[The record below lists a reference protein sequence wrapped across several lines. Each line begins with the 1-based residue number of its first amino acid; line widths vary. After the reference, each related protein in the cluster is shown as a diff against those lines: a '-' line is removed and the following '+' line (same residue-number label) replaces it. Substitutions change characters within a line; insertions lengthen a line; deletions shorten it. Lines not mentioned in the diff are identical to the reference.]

1 LSNNLAILRAMV
13 EEKLYRVYEFSPWI
27 TKDEIIRKY
36 LKKIKS
42 KFKRRK
48 DMLTKLVLLTDGEKS
63 VLDISRELRS
73 EGFRVSPEDIFGIY
87 EQYRKKGIVR
97 VKTVGRVVEEAPK
110 EAFIQV
116 AVAPAEE
123 IIEKLEKAPEKV
135 DTEVLKA
142 ELEDMLSKLEEMPLE
157 VPEEEEVPVPKT
169 VTARK
174 VAEDI
179 VKVKFSGIIENL
191 FSIDQWIEALM
202 MATREGDPVV
212 FFSRIPNSTINQA
225 NLAAASAV
233 IYAVGV
239 NGSQSFEHGNV
250 REILVLAQD
259 GYIVIKP
266 ITKDYI
272 LISLISRSAKLGIA
286 LRDIKWVSNE
296 MKKILQKEATEIIA

>member
-1 LSNNLAILRAMV
+1 MSDNLALLRAMV

-27 TKDEIIRKY
+27 NKDEVIKKY

-42 KFKRRK
+42 KFKKRI
-48 DMLTKLVLLTDGEKS
+48 DMLTKLALLTDGEKT

-73 EGFRVSPEDIFGIY
+73 EGFRVSPEDVFNIY
-87 EQYRKKGIVR
+87 EQYRRRGIVR
-97 VKTVGRVVEEAPK
+97 VKTIGKIIEEAPK
-110 EAFIQV
+110 EAFMQV
-116 AVAPAEE
+116 AVAPAEK
-123 IIEKLEKAPEKV
+123 IIEKLEKAPGKMDAES
-135 DTEVLKA
+135 LKA
-142 ELEDMLSKLEEMPLE
+142 ELEDMLSKLEEIPLE
-157 VPEEEEVPVPKT
+157 VPEEKEVPVPTT

-202 MATREGDPVV
+202 MATREGDPVA
-212 FFSRIPNSTINQA
+212 FFSRTPNTTINQA

-250 REILVLAQD
+250 REILVLAQN

-266 ITKDYI
+266 IAEDYI
-272 LISLISRSAKLGIA
+272 LISLISKSAKLGIA
-286 LRDIKWVSNE
+286 LRDVKWISSE
-296 MKKILQKEATEIIA
+296 MEKILQRGVTEVMT